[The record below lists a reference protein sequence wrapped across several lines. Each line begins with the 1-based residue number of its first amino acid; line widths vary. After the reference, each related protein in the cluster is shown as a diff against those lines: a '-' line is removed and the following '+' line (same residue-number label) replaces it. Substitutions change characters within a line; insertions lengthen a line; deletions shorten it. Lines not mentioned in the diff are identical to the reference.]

1 MGRLGSRA
9 LRQESLDP
17 LRLVTMGS
25 FTAAAYLVFAR
36 LERIAEP
43 TVGRLLIPLGRSS
56 VYVFIMQVFVCLGVA
71 SVPALGGDGLGL
83 AANTVVQVACLALLW
98 LMVRR
103 RVLFGLVP
111 R

>member
-9 LRQESLDP
+9 LRQEVARS
-17 LRLVTMGS
+17 
-25 FTAAAYLVFAR
+25 AAAGNHGLLHR
-36 LERIAEP
+36 GRLPRLRCLERIAEP
-43 TVGRLLIPLGRSS
+43 TVGRLLIPLGRNSF
-56 VYVFIMQVFVCLGVA
+56 YVFIMQVFVCLGVA

-103 RVLFGLVP
+103 RLLFGLVP